1 MHGEGIQYA
10 YGFWSL
16 VVINVALFA
25 FFILSFMTPFKKR
38 EWRATGK
45 QISCPQSIFTRKRSS
60 MAYIPRRWG
69 KDDGHHTWH
78 KQRTGIFWFCNHVE
92 RLEVDPWCKGRPC
105 DRRALR
111 LCEAS
116 TVFRAISY
124 HGRDAYPVAHDHN
137 SLHVSCAALYLL
149 PVVKERRG

>member
-69 KDDGHHTWH
+69 
-78 KQRTGIFWFCNHVE
+78 
-92 RLEVDPWCKGRPC
+92 VDPWCKGRPC